1 MEVINSEFRILIIKG
16 MGQEMVHCE
25 QVSKVF
31 IGAVAYT
38 TAHSS
43 SGSPTQWVRPGIKPQ
58 PHGY

>member
-43 SGSPTQWVRPGIKPQ
+43 SGSPTQ
-58 PHGY
+58 